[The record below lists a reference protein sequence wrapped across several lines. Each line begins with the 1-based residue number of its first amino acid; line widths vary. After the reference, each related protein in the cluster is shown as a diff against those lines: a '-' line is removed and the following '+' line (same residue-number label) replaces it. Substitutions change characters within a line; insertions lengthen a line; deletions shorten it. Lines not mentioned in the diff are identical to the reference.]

1 MAAQFGPLESNQ
13 SACVAA
19 DRRGRRTRI
28 AVGKLWARW
37 YIEAIDS
44 PYRSG
49 VSNRLRHVVELR
61 RVESYAVYSVGQEG
75 LDPRAASKETIGV
88 VVGRV

>member
-1 MAAQFGPLESNQ
+1 METGGGKHTAASEL
-13 SACVAA
+13 
-19 DRRGRRTRI
+19 RG
-28 AVGKLWARW
+28 RW

-75 LDPRAASKETIGV
+75 LDPRAVSKETIGV